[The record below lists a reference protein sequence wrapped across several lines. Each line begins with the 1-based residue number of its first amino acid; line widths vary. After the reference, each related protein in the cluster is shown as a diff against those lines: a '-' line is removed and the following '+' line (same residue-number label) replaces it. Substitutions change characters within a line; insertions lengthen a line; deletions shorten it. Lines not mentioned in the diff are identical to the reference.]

1 MDSQIRAHFKKKSTL
16 YREQC
21 PEKCAEF
28 DEKLAKI
35 DPATI
40 VYVNESGLDQS
51 LFRLHARAPRGEK
64 VYAKIPGARAH
75 RLNII
80 GALMSKKFFAPL
92 TFRGS
97 CNIDVVNYWFK
108 NILLPE
114 IPKGTTIVMDNA
126 SFHKD
131 ESTLKLIEDDGCH
144 VLFLPPYSPERNKI
158 ENYWH
163 VVKSKA
169 RPLIQGINRTLEEF
183 DILVG
188 EILMTI

>member
-1 MDSQIRAHFKKKSTL
+1 MD
-16 YREQC
+16 
-21 PEKCAEF
+21 
-28 DEKLAKI
+28 
-35 DPATI
+35 
-40 VYVNESGLDQS
+40 ESGLDQS
-51 LFRLHARAPRGEK
+51 LFRLRARAPRGEK
-64 VYAKIPGARAH
+64 VYAKIPGVRTR

-92 TFRGS
+92 TFIGS
-97 CNIDVVNYWFK
+97 CNTDVVNYWFK

-131 ESTLKLIEDDGCH
+131 ESTLKLIEDAGCH

-158 ENYWH
+158 ENCWH
-163 VVKSKA
+163 VVKSRA